1 MSNFWQKLKNILL
14 TVFGILFILEMY
26 RRFTSNEDTDVTDL
40 EESIKNNEEL
50 LKEIENEN
58 PEIDDIVDHWNSRD

>member
-14 TVFGILFILEMY
+14 TILGVLFIIEIVRRYFSNDPVVEELE
-26 RRFTSNEDTDVTDL
+26 T
-40 EESIKNNEEL
+40 SIKNNEEL

-58 PEIDDIVDHWNSRD
+58 PEIDHIVDYWNDRN